1 MTSSGKEIDV
11 DDQRYIMAL
20 TDRIEELEK
29 VADTA
34 LKVVRNRM
42 TTGDERIPVMEWLDL
57 SLALDA
63 LGGKYTLYANEDK
76 T

>member
-1 MTSSGKEIDV
+1 MTQ

-34 LKVVRNRM
+34 LKVVRNSRTT
-42 TTGDERIPVMEWLDL
+42 TTGDERIPVMEWVDL
-57 SLALDA
+57 ANALDA

>member
-1 MTSSGKEIDV
+1 MTQ

-34 LKVVRNRM
+34 LKVVRNSRTT

-57 SLALDA
+57 ALALDA